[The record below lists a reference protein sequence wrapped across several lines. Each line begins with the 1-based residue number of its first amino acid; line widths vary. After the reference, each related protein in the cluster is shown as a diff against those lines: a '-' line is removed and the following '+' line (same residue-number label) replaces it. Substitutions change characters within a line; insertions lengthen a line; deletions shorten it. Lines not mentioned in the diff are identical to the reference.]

1 MFESWHSIIYL
12 LQIKEAMYE
21 VVNKILIEIQINCNN
36 LQGKLTKQLQ
46 PPIECAGVLGV
57 SLKCN
62 TIQIQQRCVYLNVKH
77 INSNITI
84 SIQDKCS

>member
-46 PPIECAGVLGV
+46 PPIECAGVFWGFFV
-57 SLKCN
+57 VQYN
-62 TIQIQQRCVYLNVKH
+62 TNTAALCVFKYK
-77 INSNITI
+77 TY
-84 SIQDKCS
+84 